1 MGVDETMNDARANEL
16 NELNALRLRL
26 ADADAELE
34 VLRSSEAEFRA
45 MFQAMTDI
53 VIVTNREGRY
63 LKIAPTAPNLLYRPS
78 RELLGKTVHEVMPP
92 APADAFLSGIRE
104 ALDSG
109 RVVTMEYSLPIE
121 GDEVFF
127 LGTVSPMTRDNVVFV
142 ARDISERK
150 RAERANEERIRQ
162 QEIIRA
168 QEATLMELSTPL
180 IPISDE
186 ITVMP
191 IIGQLD
197 EPRIEQLMTT
207 LLGGIQARRVRVAI
221 LDITGVAKL
230 DTHAADAIVRVA
242 RAAQLL
248 GAQVVL
254 TGIRPEVAQTLVT
267 NQADLKGIVTR
278 GTLQSGIAYAM
289 AGITLATGHR

>member
-1 MGVDETMNDARANEL
+1 MGVDETMNDACAI
-16 NELNALRLRL
+16 ELNALRLRL
-26 ADADAELE
+26 ADADAELD
-34 VLRSSEAEFRA
+34 VLRTSEAELRA

-53 VIVTNREGRY
+53 VLVMNREGRY

-78 RELLGKTVHEVMPP
+78 RELKGKTLHEVMPP
-92 APADAFLSGIRE
+92 APADAFLSCIRE

-121 GDEVFF
+121 GVEVFF
-127 LGTVSPMTRDNVVFV
+127 LGNISPMTKDTVIFV

-150 RAERANEERIRQ
+150 RAEQVNEERIRQ

-191 IIGQLD
+191 VIGQLD
-197 EPRIEQLMTT
+197 KLRIEQLMTT
-207 LLGGIQARRVRVAI
+207 LLGGIQGRRAHVAI

-230 DTHAADAIVRVA
+230 DTYAADALVRVA

-267 NQADLKGIVTR
+267 NQADLQGIVTR

-289 AGITLATGHR
+289 AGITLATGQW